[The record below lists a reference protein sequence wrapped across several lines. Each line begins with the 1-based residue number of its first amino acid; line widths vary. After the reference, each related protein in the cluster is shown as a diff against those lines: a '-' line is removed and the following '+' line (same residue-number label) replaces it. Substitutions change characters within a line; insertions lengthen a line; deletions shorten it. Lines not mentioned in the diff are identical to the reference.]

1 MAKALVSQSTTT
13 TMLYSFDHHHLKDAA
28 LDSETTDE
36 ALMARVQQGDES
48 ALATLHRRHHALL
61 RTIVSRMIHNDHDVD
76 DLVQE
81 CMLEVWQRA
90 GNYCPEKG
98 HALGWLVTLA
108 RRRTID
114 RLRRKIAYGRAQD
127 RFREASVLESDA
139 IEAGADEEAAHSDR
153 AQAMNELIAHLPP
166 AQQEV
171 IRLTFYRGLSQRE
184 IAASTGIPLGTIKTR
199 IELALKKLRSSALAF
214 GDLRAELQPVHT

>member
-1 MAKALVSQSTTT
+1 
-13 TMLYSFDHHHLKDAA
+13 MLYSFDHHQLKESAVDTEA
-28 LDSETTDE
+28 TDE
-36 ALMARVQQGDES
+36 ALMARVQKGDET
-48 ALATLHRRHHALL
+48 ALAILHRRHQALL
-61 RTIVSRMIHNDHDVD
+61 RTIASRMIHNDHDVD

-90 GNYCPEKG
+90 ANYCPEKG

-127 RFREASVLESDA
+127 RFRVASALESEA
-139 IEAGADEEAAHSDR
+139 IETGADEEAAQSDR
-153 AQAMNELIAHLPP
+153 AQAMKELIGHLPP

-171 IRLTFYRGLSQRE
+171 IRLAFYRGLSQRE

-214 GDLRAELQPVHT
+214 GELHEELQPAHA